1 MTAVLLLVVGQALLF
16 FGTVVWLNLALRR
29 ARLELAARRAT
40 IEQLASRCD
49 QQTRDLAAVI
59 RQRDQAQQELHARTR
74 DLLRATTELAHWRQL
89 GKAFVIVD
97 GHPYSLN

>member
-1 MTAVLLLVVGQALLF
+1 MTVVLLLVVGQSLLF
-16 FGTVVWLNLALRR
+16 GTAVWLTVALRR
-29 ARLELAARRAT
+29 ARWELARRRDT